1 MIREQEGSPVG
12 LYNGRIAAKFSQSG
26 DAQRSLLF
34 LFALKNGA
42 SPKGLVGM
50 KTSI

>member
-12 LYNGRIAAKFSQSG
+12 LCNGRIAAKFSQPG

-34 LFALKNGA
+34 LLLQTTEQVRKAL
-42 SPKGLVGM
+42 LV
-50 KTSI
+50 